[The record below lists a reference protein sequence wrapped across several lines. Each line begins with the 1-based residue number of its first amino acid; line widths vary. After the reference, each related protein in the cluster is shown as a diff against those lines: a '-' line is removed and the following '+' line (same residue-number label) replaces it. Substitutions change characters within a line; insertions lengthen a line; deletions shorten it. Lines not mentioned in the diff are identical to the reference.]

1 MLCSLL
7 QQLVD
12 VRSDLSKLL
21 AADLSD
27 QKLQLQK
34 RRQLSSDTTS
44 QEAAMVN
51 GGLPT
56 INALDT
62 DLYDWLSDCVDEDT
76 IQKVCA
82 RIFTINSGNCMFCQ
96 CTLPM

>member
-56 INALDT
+56 INALDA

-82 RIFTINSGNCMFCQ
+82 
-96 CTLPM
+96 CTVLPA